1 MRSASTQVVEM
12 IVVVLSMIPM
22 TCVDSELATA
32 LRLDMSIHNCK
43 PERLNFSGSAG
54 GSMSGMLVF
63 LQKWNACYRVLRHR
77 NAFSFVNS
85 IRFGLW
91 LAQG

>member
-1 MRSASTQVVEM
+1 
-12 IVVVLSMIPM
+12 
-22 TCVDSELATA
+22 
-32 LRLDMSIHNCK
+32 
-43 PERLNFSGSAG
+43 
-54 GSMSGMLVF
+54 MSGMLVF